1 MGLPP
6 VGPFGYGGMVSLRGT
21 LRRRFGESW
30 PIDRVAIGP
39 PGAEDETWAGRAYL
53 KRGRQMATFFMFG
66 RYSSQ
71 AAEQISAERTEKV
84 RKLIEELGGRVKDI
98 YVLLGEYDVV
108 IIAEL
113 PRMAEAMQA
122 SIALKRLTDIS
133 FFTAAAMPID
143 EFDELAENL

>member
-1 MGLPP
+1 
-6 VGPFGYGGMVSLRGT
+6 
-21 LRRRFGESW
+21 
-30 PIDRVAIGP
+30 
-39 PGAEDETWAGRAYL
+39 
-53 KRGRQMATFFMFG
+53 MATFFMFG

-143 EFDELAENL
+143 EFDQLAENL

>member
-1 MGLPP
+1 
-6 VGPFGYGGMVSLRGT
+6 
-21 LRRRFGESW
+21 
-30 PIDRVAIGP
+30 
-39 PGAEDETWAGRAYL
+39 
-53 KRGRQMATFFMFG
+53 MATFFMFG

-71 AAEQISAERTEKV
+71 AAEKISAKRTEKV